1 MRINYQP
8 LKDELRSK
16 SPEERQHFASQC
28 GTTFNY
34 LKKRMYLGQ
43 PLGFQIAIKLVE
55 LNIMTPQ
62 QLRPTDWQNYNW
74 QSSAFMK
81 PVSQTEK

>member
-8 LKDELRSK
+8 LKDVLRGK
-16 SPEERQHFASQC
+16 SIDERHQFAEQC

-43 PLGFQIAIKLVE
+43 PLGFQIAVKIVE
-55 LNIMTPQ
+55 LNIMSPQ
-62 QLRPTDWQNYNW
+62 QLRPSDWQNYNW
-74 QSSAFMK
+74 QSQESM
-81 PVSQTEK
+81 E